1 MKLEMKYK
9 NKSGIHTKHT
19 DDIPHATKWP
29 FQFVNEENKG
39 EIKKI
44 PWDKQKWRHNRSK
57 FTGCRETNAKRFIP
71 INTYIKKNLK

>member
-29 FQFVNEENKG
+29 LQFVNEENKG
-39 EIKKI
+39 EIKKNTS
-44 PWDKQKWRHNRSK
+44 KKWRMKHNISN
-57 FTGCRETNAKRFIP
+57 TN
-71 INTYIKKNLK
+71 

>member
-19 DDIPHATKWP
+19 DDTPHATKWP
-29 FQFVNEENKG
+29 LQFVNEENKG

-44 PWDKQKWRHNRSK
+44 PLKNEEW
-57 FTGCRETNAKRFIP
+57 
-71 INTYIKKNLK
+71 NTIFQIQIKKIIIFTKALKRIK

>member
-9 NKSGIHTKHT
+9 NKRGIHTKHT

-44 PWDKQKWRHNRSK
+44 PLKNEEW
-57 FTGCRETNAKRFIP
+57 
-71 INTYIKKNLK
+71 NTIFQIQIKKIILFTKASKRIK